1 MWDLVGE
8 AVKSSTEVALDPQ
21 IRDWVL
27 LPIFAVLFLQG
38 ILRQYLS
45 VVLKDDAAKPS
56 PTAVRDFR
64 ANQQIRRSQRLR
76 ANHAFIPLDAF
87 RLRRQYFVGTAL
99 REPEKKDE
107 SAPAPVCRSLL
118 VLLIVVQDPTVMMGT
133 MKQQMAGM
141 VPHFALMGWVSFFFS
156 GFVMVK
162 LPFPLTERFKAMT
175 QRGIVLQSLD
185 VSYVSSLSWYFVLLF
200 GMRGL
205 NDLVL
210 GDNNEAG
217 DAAKLMQAQMAM
229 PMAAAGPGAPDP
241 TKMFATE
248 SNELEIIQHEHLVA
262 ESERIIVKT

>member
-1 MWDLVGE
+1 VMWALSGETVGQY
-8 AVKSSTEVALDPQ
+8 AQVALDPQ

-27 LPIFAVLFLQG
+27 LPIFAVIFLQG
-38 ILRQYLS
+38 ILRQFLS
-45 VVLKDDAAKPS
+45 VIMKDEPKPS
-56 PTAVRDFR
+56 ALAVKDFR

-76 ANHAFIPLDAF
+76 ANHAYIPADAF
-87 RLRRQYFVGTAL
+87 RMRRQFFVTVALKEPAKAEETAAV
-99 REPEKKDE
+99 P
-107 SAPAPVCRSLL
+107 
-118 VLLIVVQDPTVMMGT
+118 DPTAMMGS

-175 QRGIVLQSLD
+175 QRGIALQSLD

-210 GDNNEAG
+210 GDNNEA
-217 DAAKLMQAQMAM
+217 DNTAKLMQQQMAM
-229 PMAAAGPGAPDP
+229 GMGGPGAPDP

-248 SNELEIIQHEHLVA
+248 SNELEIVAHEFAVPEAEAHLLG
-262 ESERIIVKT
+262 K